1 MENGKKLDHSFFFFS
16 GGMEKDTATMEN
28 SLAVCYKIKHS
39 ISIWPSNCT
48 LGHLSERN
56 ENLHSYNP

>member
-1 MENGKKLDHSFFFFS
+1 MANIKSSDNVKCCGEWKKTRSFFFFFS

-39 ISIWPSNCT
+39 ISI
-48 LGHLSERN
+48 
-56 ENLHSYNP
+56 